1 MTSHLLRAARVLPAG
16 LLAAVLSLAPQAAE
30 ACSVCTG
37 GQNDALRRTYLL
49 GGLSMSALPLLAA
62 TGLVIWLRR
71 RARALAVP
79 ARVPARVAPV
89 PAGARAARAS

>member
-1 MTSHLLRAARVLPAG
+1 MTSHLLRASRVLPAG
-16 LLAAVLSLAPQAAE
+16 LVAAALSLAPQAAR

-62 TGLVIWLRR
+62 SGLVLWMRR
-71 RARALAVP
+71 RARALAAP
-79 ARVPARVAPV
+79 ARVPARVAPA
-89 PAGARAARAS
+89 PAGARAATAS